1 MLGHVVQPLLEFLF
15 SDLPFQGKFAVVH
28 ATQEQVNKSAADL
41 QSCYL
46 VVICPVFLS
55 YWFSSQEEVK
65 KGYFW
70 TLTMIAILKLVS
82 KES

>member
-1 MLGHVVQPLLEFLF
+1 MLGHVVQPLLDFLF
-15 SDLPFQGKFAVVH
+15 SDLPFQGKSAVVH

-55 YWFSSQEEVK
+55 YWFSTQEEEKRVL
-65 KGYFW
+65 F
-70 TLTMIAILKLVS
+70 LNS
-82 KES
+82 